1 MKKYQAPRLDIY
13 EVSTEDI
20 VRTSSPY
27 GYLDANDTDEFGNLL
42 GDSTG
47 LIGG

>member
-1 MKKYQAPRLDIY
+1 MKKYQSPRLDIY

-20 VRTSSPY
+20 VRTSSPF
-27 GYLDANDTDEFGNLL
+27 GYFDGDGDEFGNLL

-47 LIGG
+47 LLD